1 MDNQDQRDHGSS
13 PEKSGGAAG
22 ERRIGDRLRTLI
34 TGRVYFNSTRSS
46 LDCQIRNLSA
56 DGACLKGQG
65 MTDVPDRFRL
75 EIPSR
80 NRIYSCHVRWRV
92 GDMIGVFF
100 EQPQATRRDESESL
114 IERVGELEYEN
125 RVLRRKIVELSEK
138 LAEFGVSTKGF

>member
-1 MDNQDQRDHGSS
+1 MDNQDQRGHGSR
-13 PEKSGGAAG
+13 PENSGGAAA
-22 ERRIGDRLRTLI
+22 ERRVGDRLRTLI

-65 MTDVPDRFRL
+65 IADVPDRFRL

-92 GDMIGVFF
+92 GDMIGVYF
-100 EQPQATRRDESESL
+100 EQPQASKRPESDSL

-125 RVLRRKIVELSEK
+125 RALRRKIVELSEK